1 MSIDLG
7 PTGIW
12 QRELRFHED
21 RGARLEA
28 AAEVEE
34 LGYTALWVP
43 DVGGDVMG
51 VVDELLSA
59 TKAIPVATGIVNI
72 WMHEPEAIAAGWAD
86 IERRHPGRFTLGLG
100 IGHAPIVDE
109 MLEPGRY
116 RRPLAFMREYL
127 DAIDAADPTVP
138 PDRRMIASLGPRSLE
153 LCRQRTGGSCP
164 YLVNPEHTR
173 MAREILGP
181 DRVLA
186 PEQSVLLETDPVRA
200 RAKARA
206 FVADYLTLPNYV
218 ANLRRLGFEEAE
230 LTGTGSD
237 RLADAI
243 VAWGDEQAIAD
254 RVAAH
259 RDAGADH
266 VCIQVIDAEG
276 AFPTEAWRRLAPVLL
291 G

>member
-1 MSIDLG
+1 MPIELG
-7 PTGIW
+7 RVGIW
-12 QRELRFHED
+12 QRELRFHDD
-21 RGARLEA
+21 RAAAREA
-28 AAEVEE
+28 AAEIEE

-51 VVDELLSA
+51 VVDELLTA
-59 TKAIPVATGIVNI
+59 TSTIQVATGIVNI

-86 IERRHPGRFTLGLG
+86 IEARHPGRFTLGLG
-100 IGHAPIVDE
+100 VGHAPLVDE

-116 RRPLAFMREYL
+116 RRPLAFMREFL

-138 PDRRMIASLGPRSLE
+138 ADRRMIASLGPRSLE
-153 LCRQRTGGSCP
+153 LARDRTGGSCP

-173 MAREILGP
+173 IARAALGP

-200 RAKARA
+200 RAQARE
-206 FVADYLTLPNYV
+206 FVAGYLKLPNYV
-218 ANLRRLGFEEAE
+218 ANLRRLGFDDAE

-243 VAWGDEQAIAD
+243 VAWGDEEAIAD

-259 RDAGADH
+259 LDAGADH
-266 VCIQVIDAEG
+266 VCIQVIDADG
-276 AFPTEAWRRLAPVLL
+276 TFPSEQWRRLAPALL
-291 G
+291 R